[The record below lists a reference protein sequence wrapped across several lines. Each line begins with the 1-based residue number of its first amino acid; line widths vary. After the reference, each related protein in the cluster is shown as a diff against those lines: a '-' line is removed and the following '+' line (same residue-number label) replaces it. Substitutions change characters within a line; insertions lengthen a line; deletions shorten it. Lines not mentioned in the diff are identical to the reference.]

1 MTSDQVGLLTII
13 LGPTGVGKSD
23 IAMKM
28 AVEKGCGIV
37 SADSRQIY
45 REIPIG
51 TAAPTAEMQ
60 QKVRHW
66 FVGTRSVAE
75 HYSAGQFEIDA
86 IPVIEQE
93 IATHGEALMAGGSMM
108 YIDAIAKGID
118 AIPDIEDEVRT
129 RVRRMYEKEGI
140 EAMRRRLKL
149 LDPQYYA
156 EVDLMNWKRILH
168 AIEVCE
174 QTGAT
179 FTELRT
185 GICRKRT
192 FDIRKIGVRRQ
203 REDLYRRIDLRVEEM
218 MDMGLETE
226 ARNVYPMR
234 NINALNTVGYKELF
248 GHFDGEYDIKEAV
261 RLIQRNTRH
270 YARKQMTWFNRDG
283 EIEWIDL

>member
-1 MTSDQVGLLTII
+1 MGKLTII
-13 LGPTGVGKSD
+13 LGPTGVGKSE
-23 IAMKM
+23 IALKM
-28 AVEKGCGIV
+28 AIEKGCGIV

-60 QKVRHW
+60 RKVRHW
-66 FVGTRSVAE
+66 FVGTRSITD

-93 IATHGEALMAGGSMM
+93 IANNGDALMAGGSMM

-129 RVRRMYEKEGI
+129 RVRQMFEKEGL

-174 QTGAT
+174 QTGGT
-179 FTELRT
+179 FSELRT
-185 GICRKRT
+185 GNRHQRD
-192 FDIRKIGVRRQ
+192 FVIRKIGIRRQ
-203 REDLYRRIDLRVEEM
+203 REDLYKRIDLRVEEM
-218 MDMGLETE
+218 MDIGLEKE

-234 NINALNTVGYKELF
+234 NLNALNTVGYKELF
-248 GHFDGEYDIKEAV
+248 GYFDGEYDINEAV

-270 YARKQMTWFNRDG
+270 YARKQMTWFLRDG

>member
-1 MTSDQVGLLTII
+1 MGELTII

-23 IAMKM
+23 MAMEM
-28 AVEKGCGIV
+28 AIEKGCGII

-51 TAAPTAEMQ
+51 TAAPTAEMM
-60 QKVRHW
+60 KRVRHW
-66 FVGTRSVAE
+66 FVGTRSVTE

-86 IPVIEQE
+86 IPIAEQE
-93 IATHGEALMAGGSMM
+93 MAAHGEAIMAGGSMM
-108 YIDAIAKGID
+108 YIDAISNGID
-118 AIPDIEDEVRT
+118 AIPDIEEDIRRQVRE
-129 RVRRMYEKEGI
+129 MYDKEGI

-149 LDPQYYA
+149 LDPKYYA

-168 AIEVCE
+168 AIEICE

-185 GICRKRT
+185 GRKHQRN
-192 FDIRKIGVRRQ
+192 FKIRKIGVRRQ
-203 REDLYRRIDLRVEEM
+203 REDLYKRIDLRVEEM
-218 MDMGLETE
+218 MDMGLEDE
-226 ARNVYPMR
+226 ARKVYPMR
-234 NINALNTVGYKELF
+234 NLNALNTVGYKELF
-248 GHFDGEYDIKEAV
+248 CHFDGEYDINEAV

-270 YARKQMTWFNRDG
+270 YARKQMTWFLRDS

>member
-1 MTSDQVGLLTII
+1 MGLLTII

-28 AVEKGCGIV
+28 AVEKGCGII

-66 FVGTRSVAE
+66 FVGTRSVTE

-86 IPVIEQE
+86 VPVIEQE
-93 IATHGEALMAGGSMM
+93 IASHGEALMAGGSMM

-129 RVRRMYEKEGI
+129 RVRKMYEQEGI

-185 GICRKRT
+185 GNCHKRT
-192 FDIRKIGVRRQ
+192 FNIRKIGVRRQ
-203 REDLYRRIDLRVEEM
+203 REELYRRIDLRVEEM
-218 MDMGLETE
+218 MDMGLEKE
-226 ARNVYPMR
+226 ARDVYPMR
-234 NINALNTVGYKELF
+234 NLNALNTVGYKELF

-283 EIEWIDL
+283 EIEWIDI

>member
-1 MTSDQVGLLTII
+1 MGKLTII
-13 LGPTGVGKSD
+13 LGPTGVGKSE
-23 IAMKM
+23 IALKM
-28 AVEKGCGIV
+28 AIEKGCGIV

-60 QKVRHW
+60 RKVRHW
-66 FVGTRSVAE
+66 FVGTRSITD

-93 IATHGEALMAGGSMM
+93 IANNGDALMAGGSMM

-129 RVRRMYEKEGI
+129 RVRQMFEKEGL

-174 QTGAT
+174 QTGGT
-179 FTELRT
+179 FSELRT
-185 GICRKRT
+185 GNRHQRD
-192 FDIRKIGVRRQ
+192 FVIRKIGIRRQ
-203 REDLYRRIDLRVEEM
+203 REDLYKRIDLRVEEM
-218 MDMGLETE
+218 MDMGLEKE

-234 NINALNTVGYKELF
+234 NLNALNTVGYKELF
-248 GHFDGEYDIKEAV
+248 GYFDGEYDINEAV

-270 YARKQMTWFNRDG
+270 YARKQMTWFLRDG